1 MQNILLSIMDLFIY
15 WIYGMLGVSGLL
27 IAQAI
32 YYIIKSEQSFIDL
45 PAKIGYALN
54 MKECSHKWYM
64 RDPGIQCVKCFIVWD
79 ISMEKEIEDL

>member
-32 YYIIKSEQSFIDL
+32 YYIIKGE
-45 PAKIGYALN
+45 
-54 MKECSHKWYM
+54 
-64 RDPGIQCVKCFIVWD
+64 
-79 ISMEKEIEDL
+79 